1 MITDLNLEFDMNF
14 IESKVELLLERL
26 NQSVIFDNTFLEK
39 VEEYQFL
46 NKYNYYFEEDEEKFN
61 TLTRDLITNK
71 AKFIEYSFYN
81 YNQSLQD
88 QIRDIQT
95 KITNLNTLISVK
107 IAPLETLYKSEIKK
121 HKEKIIK
128 DIELPFYI
136 YSGKI
141 LQSIRNDRIGG
152 IFIKDPVQTEGL
164 QNIRFV
170 SDYNSDHDVINTVS
184 SGQLA
189 GIVIALTLTLN
200 KVYSN
205 GFNSIMIDDPVQSMD
220 DINMIS
226 LIELFRNEFN
236 DNQIFVSTHEEEIEK
251 YILYKFMKYN
261 LPVTRVDV
269 MNKDIRYKEG
279 I

>member
-1 MITDLNLEFDMNF
+1 MAQFRGFNYIKPK
-14 IESKVELLLERL
+14 IETIIERL
-26 NQSVIFDNTFLEK
+26 NQKVTFERTFLDLVEEERLLNVYDNYFDN
-39 VEEYQFL
+39 
-46 NKYNYYFEEDEEKFN
+46 NIIKFN
-61 TLTRDLITNK
+61 SMTNDLINK
-71 AKFIEYSFYN
+71 KIKFIEYSYYN
-81 YNQSLQD
+81 FNQSLQN
-88 QIRDIQT
+88 QIDEINAKILNLNNLIKT
-95 KITNLNTLISVK
+95 KIV
-107 IAPLETLYKSEIKK
+107 PLETIYKREIKI
-121 HKEKIIK
+121 HKKKIIK

-141 LQSIRNDRIGG
+141 LQSIRNNRVGG
-152 IFIKDPVQTEGL
+152 IFIKDPVQSDGL

-170 SDYNSDHDVINTVS
+170 SDFNSDHDVVNTVS

-226 LIELFRNEFN
+226 LIELFRNEFS
-236 DNQIFVSTHEEEIEK
+236 DHQIFVSTHEDEIEK
-251 YILYKFMKYN
+251 YILYKFMKYK

-269 MNKDIRYKEG
+269 MNKEVRYKEG
-279 I
+279 N